1 MLTILYLEYFIRFN
15 FPYIS
20 GYMSREKT
28 TFIIKICNNS
38 QYYFGHH
45 MYDITLDENMKDSI
59 FFPAQSKPLVEVRL
73 KQAFL

>member
-1 MLTILYLEYFIRFN
+1 
-15 FPYIS
+15 
-20 GYMSREKT
+20 MSREKT

-45 MYDITLDENMKDSI
+45 MYDITLDENMKDLI